1 MFHLGVICEDNL
13 KKILVAID
21 GNWDNNWDGNWKA
34 G

>member
-13 KKILVAID
+13 KKILAAID
-21 GNWDNNWDGNWKA
+21 GNWDNNWKA